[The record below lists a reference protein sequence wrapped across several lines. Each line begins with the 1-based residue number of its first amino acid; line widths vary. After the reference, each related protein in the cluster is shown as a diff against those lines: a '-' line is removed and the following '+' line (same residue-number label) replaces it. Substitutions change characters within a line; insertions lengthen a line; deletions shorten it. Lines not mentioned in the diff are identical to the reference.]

1 VLVGCVWGWG
11 CGTRSEDAPGAA
23 LANGCGASNV
33 VLDRD
38 GRIATRTLSQ
48 ALRVM
53 TNTFVQLPVDTYGDR
68 LRRVIIAL
76 WRALSVRSAGARTLM
91 PDEAT

>member
-1 VLVGCVWGWG
+1 
-11 CGTRSEDAPGAA
+11 
-23 LANGCGASNV
+23 
-33 VLDRD
+33 
-38 GRIATRTLSQ
+38 
-48 ALRVM
+48 M